1 MKKWLH
7 GILNFIQV
15 NVGFGFDVKAKEALN
30 YFKSKGLKE
39 SFSYVDVFREEHAS
53 AFTVAKMMD
62 MDLLKDVQDSLHAA
76 LAEGLSF
83 DSWKERIVPTLQ
95 ANGWWGRQAVYDPIS
110 GKTIVSEL
118 GSPHRLEVIFR
129 TNMQMSYSV
138 GQWQQIMAQAEEA
151 PYLMY
156 DAVDDYRTRPQ
167 HWAWNKTILRF
178 DNPWWRTHYPP
189 NGWLCFLPDVEID
202 GALNGGV
209 RRIYNGKAI
218 EIFTASGRSLKV
230 TANHPIL
237 TRRGWV
243 AAEMINP
250 TDQLLAYDR
259 PVKAIDLDGS
269 PGQMY
274 DQKFIPSAENLFKA
288 MVRDAFALTESPA
301 FQFDSNF
308 LPVNGEVHINVV
320 NGGLLVQSKPDTGAG
335 VEKTLFVRGSD
346 SSLSAL
352 HIPVSTAQGDF
363 VAPNIVGTQDSVNVP
378 LGAFE
383 FDRQGSLT
391 DFAGGV
397 PLDNDSLT
405 LVIVFSCG
413 FPSSG
418 TLPFNRFRVLFDDL
432 PLSRFS
438 LGLGTEDNTLF
449 SELSSN
455 GTSVDSGLFSYL
467 VDTYAAQVF
476 ADPVI
481 NIRKFSFSGHVYDF
495 QSEESILSA
504 NGIITHNC
512 RCGVIQLSDGDLEV
526 MGLSVSD
533 NPRITY
539 SNWQNPRTGINQK
552 IPEGI
557 DPGFDY
563 NPGILRYNELQ
574 KVAKEKAAALPD
586 NLRAAAEQSLK
597 DTTKAAKKPSPA
609 ELELLDSPDSS
620 INKNFNQPPS
630 ETFSIYD
637 DGAPTVKPDIS
648 TPRKTA
654 VVEYEDGI
662 RDKDVEHGA
671 FFGDGENSLILDG
684 KGDTNML
691 AFDLT
696 QNQLNNLKDST
707 FTHNHPKG
715 GTFSVD
721 DIVSACDME
730 LREIRA
736 VTGKMRHSMA
746 FNARWINKNEL
757 RRAIDEAIPKA
768 NDTVT
773 AMLLSDEINISN
785 ANNEVSHQVWR
796 LIAQRFGFTYTRE
809 KS

>member
-83 DSWKERIVPTLQ
+83 DSWKERIVPSLQ
-95 ANGWWGRQAVYDPIS
+95 SNGWWGRQAVYDPIS

-129 TNMQMSYSV
+129 TNMQMAYSV
-138 GQWQQIMAQAEEA
+138 GQWQQIMAQSEEA

-189 NGWLCFLPDVEID
+189 NGWLCFLPEVEVD

-209 RRIYNGKAI
+209 RRFYNGKAI

-243 AAEMINP
+243 AAEMISP

-418 TLPFNRFRVLFDDL
+418 TLPYNRFRVLFDDL

-438 LGLGTEDNTLF
+438 LGLRTEDNTLF

-533 NPRITY
+533 TPRITY

-557 DPGFDY
+557 DPGFNY
-563 NPGILRYNELQ
+563 NPGMLRYDELQ

-597 DTTKAAKKPSPA
+597 NTTKEAKKPVDFDVVDGIPVAEQRRIVNDWIPEYERRTYPA
-609 ELELLDSPDSS
+609 ILGDSEIASAAKGYGLSIEEQMALRYYTDTGHGVNSYLLETTPYNKKQYDIEQDGADLLNQALSKLPNHEGVVVSRMTLPDSFLKKMQEGSELLFPAFTSADDEADVFPSRKHRLIIKSKTGKKIRWISEHADNESEVLFGSPTWF
-620 INKNFNQPPS
+620 KV
-630 ETFSIYD
+630 T
-637 DGAPTVKPDIS
+637 G
-648 TPRKTA
+648 
-654 VVEYEDGI
+654 VEQKEDGEI
-662 RDKDVEHGA
+662 WFHMSE
-671 FFGDGENSLILDG
+671 
-684 KGDTNML
+684 
-691 AFDLT
+691 
-696 QNQLNNLKDST
+696 
-707 FTHNHPKG
+707 
-715 GTFSVD
+715 VD
-721 DIVSACDME
+721 E
-730 LREIRA
+730 
-736 VTGKMRHSMA
+736 
-746 FNARWINKNEL
+746 
-757 RRAIDEAIPKA
+757 
-768 NDTVT
+768 
-773 AMLLSDEINISN
+773 
-785 ANNEVSHQVWR
+785 
-796 LIAQRFGFTYTRE
+796 
-809 KS
+809 

>member
-83 DSWKERIVPTLQ
+83 DSWKERIVPALQ

-138 GQWQQIMAQAEEA
+138 GQWQQIMAQSEEA

-189 NGWLCFLPDVEID
+189 NGWL
-202 GALNGGV
+202 
-209 RRIYNGKAI
+209 
-218 EIFTASGRSLKV
+218 
-230 TANHPIL
+230 
-237 TRRGWV
+237 
-243 AAEMINP
+243 
-250 TDQLLAYDR
+250 
-259 PVKAIDLDGS
+259 
-269 PGQMY
+269 
-274 DQKFIPSAENLFKA
+274 
-288 MVRDAFALTESPA
+288 
-301 FQFDSNF
+301 
-308 LPVNGEVHINVV
+308 
-320 NGGLLVQSKPDTGAG
+320 
-335 VEKTLFVRGSD
+335 
-346 SSLSAL
+346 
-352 HIPVSTAQGDF
+352 
-363 VAPNIVGTQDSVNVP
+363 
-378 LGAFE
+378 
-383 FDRQGSLT
+383 
-391 DFAGGV
+391 
-397 PLDNDSLT
+397 
-405 LVIVFSCG
+405 
-413 FPSSG
+413 
-418 TLPFNRFRVLFDDL
+418 
-432 PLSRFS
+432 
-438 LGLGTEDNTLF
+438 
-449 SELSSN
+449 
-455 GTSVDSGLFSYL
+455 
-467 VDTYAAQVF
+467 
-476 ADPVI
+476 
-481 NIRKFSFSGHVYDF
+481 
-495 QSEESILSA
+495 
-504 NGIITHNC
+504 C